1 MGFFGK
7 LFEKKECAICG
18 GGISGLR
25 TAVDYFLDEFVEAGS
40 DVVIPADFE
49 RIVYHQFDI
58 PALYVNMNL
67 VDRSWKIVIS
77 DENNPSLKKAAQQL
91 QTAIS
96 GKCGFELAIVAGD
109 ESTPRAFILS
119 DSKPEVSGVHSMHVE
134 DNRLIIRS
142 SASTGIAGCV
152 QLFIDMYFSYG
163 ARGKYNF
170 PGDFEYLD
178 LGDYMIVTYPDA
190 G

>member
-1 MGFFGK
+1 MTETVVYNIRTIYLLFYICPAGDIDWSVFCFKVCFGQVLSHNAK
-7 LFEKKECAICG
+7 
-18 GGISGLR
+18 
-25 TAVDYFLDEFVEAGS
+25 
-40 DVVIPADFE
+40 
-49 RIVYHQFDI
+49 
-58 PALYVNMNL
+58 
-67 VDRSWKIVIS
+67 
-77 DENNPSLKKAAQQL
+77 AQQL

-109 ESTPRAFILS
+109 ESTPQAFILS

-152 QLFIDMYFSYG
+152 QRFIDLYFSYG